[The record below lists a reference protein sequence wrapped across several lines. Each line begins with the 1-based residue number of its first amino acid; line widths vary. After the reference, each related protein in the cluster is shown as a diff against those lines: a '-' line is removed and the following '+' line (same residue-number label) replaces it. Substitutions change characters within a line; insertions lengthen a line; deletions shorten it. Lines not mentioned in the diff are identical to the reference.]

1 VFEEPS
7 GFAFVKA
14 RNPVPKGS
22 ATPRFTVIKRTGQSA
37 ARTSPLLVLL
47 ISAGCGGMQSTLDPA
62 GIEAGLVRTL
72 FLVMAIAGG
81 LIWFGVMATLFA
93 AMLRVRR
100 SSEQTAGRFILWGGA
115 VFPAVMLF
123 ALLTYALW
131 LMPTLRPVAA
141 AGDAADLRIEVTGRQ
156 YWWQVVYHHRGVQIA
171 AANEVRL
178 PVGRRVE
185 FSLKS
190 DDVIHSFWIPSLG
203 GKMDMI
209 PGRENRLSLIAE
221 KTGVFRGA
229 CAEFCGTSHAF
240 MALTAVAMEPDAF
253 DAWLVAEAEASIDVE
268 GDGSELF
275 LRHGCGA
282 CHRVAGTDAVGAV
295 GPDLSHLGSRRM
307 LAAGII
313 ANTEDNI
320 AGFIANPAAIKPG
333 AAMPAFAMLPPQ
345 DIRAIAAWLKG
356 LR

>member
-1 VFEEPS
+1 MAS
-7 GFAFVKA
+7 RA
-14 RNPVPKGS
+14 
-22 ATPRFTVIKRTGQSA
+22 
-37 ARTSPLLVLL
+37 SPLLFLL
-47 ISAGCGGMQSTLDPA
+47 ISAGCSGLQSTLDPA
-62 GIEAGLVRTL
+62 GTEAGLVKTL
-72 FLVMAIAGG
+72 FIVMAIAGG
-81 LIWFGVMATLFA
+81 LIWLGVMATVLA

-115 VFPAVMLF
+115 VFPTVTLF

-131 LMPTLRPVAA
+131 LMPTLRPLAT

-156 YWWQVVYHHRGVQIA
+156 YWWHVVYVHRGVRIA
-171 AANEVRL
+171 TANEVRL
-178 PVGRRVE
+178 PVGQRVE

-209 PGRENRLSLIAE
+209 PGRENRLSLVAE
-221 KTGVFRGA
+221 KTGIFRGA
-229 CAEFCGTSHAF
+229 CAEFCGTSHAL

-253 DAWLVAEAEASIDVE
+253 DAWLVAEAEASIDVAGE
-268 GDGSELF
+268 GGTLF

-282 CHRVAGTDAVGAV
+282 CHRVAGMDAAGAV
-295 GPDLSHLGSRRM
+295 GPDLSHLGSRQM

-320 AGFIANPAAIKPG
+320 ADFITNPAAIKPG
-333 AAMPAFAMLPPQ
+333 AAMPAFSMLPPQ
-345 DIRAIAAWLKG
+345 DIRVISAWLKG
-356 LR
+356 LK